1 MSVSALVR
9 ARGVEPLT
17 IASGDFTYGRA
28 LNRAAAAAGG
38 DVLVAI
44 SAQAVPAD
52 ARWAWRMAVRRT
64 RGEVAAVRSFRPV
77 SAVPLR
83 AAHAEWWRGPP
94 AHRSAL
100 RARLDPRRAAM
111 VAGKWA
117 ALR

>member
-44 SAQAVPAD
+44 
-52 ARWAWRMAVRRT
+52 
-64 RGEVAAVRSFRPV
+64 
-77 SAVPLR
+77 
-83 AAHAEWWRGPP
+83 
-94 AHRSAL
+94 
-100 RARLDPRRAAM
+100 
-111 VAGKWA
+111 
-117 ALR
+117 